1 MSIRHF
7 SGRVFFND
15 TAINLKIGGPVSEDG
30 QQTVIGM
37 DESTHRVC
45 IIRCNVEDS
54 NLQQLAQMV
63 RDHMLQ
69 NQTPPPSLPETSSGA
84 PVSRPH

>member
-15 TAINLKIGGPVSEDG
+15 TAINLKIGGPVSDDG
-30 QQTVIGM
+30 QQTVIAM
-37 DESTHRVC
+37 DESTRSVC

-54 NLQQLAQMV
+54 NFQQLAQMV
-63 RDHMLQ
+63 REHLLL
-69 NQTPPPSLPETSSGA
+69 NETPPASPGA
-84 PVSRPH
+84 SASRPH